1 MDYDQNWQIKT
12 SDAISMENIIKRIAM
27 SMNTFSERVTD
38 SVKRES

>member
-1 MDYDQNWQIKT
+1 MDYAQNWQIKT

>member
-1 MDYDQNWQIKT
+1 MDYAHNWQIKT
-12 SDAISMENIIKRIAM
+12 SDAISMENIIKRIAL